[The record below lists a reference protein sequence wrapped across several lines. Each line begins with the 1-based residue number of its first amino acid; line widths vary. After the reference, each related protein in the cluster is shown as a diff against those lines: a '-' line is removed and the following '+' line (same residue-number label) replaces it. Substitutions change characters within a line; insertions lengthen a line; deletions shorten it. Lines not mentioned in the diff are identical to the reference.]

1 MAVVASFSLC
11 SCSSSCSSSPSPAS
25 LPPPSFNSVSF
36 AAFRPVD
43 KLSLVACSNAVRA
56 RVFAVTDDDEWGE
69 EKVPPGRPELL
80 EDSVPPVGIATA
92 VKENKE
98 EEEEGS
104 SVEELKRAL
113 VDSLCGTDRGLK
125 ASSDVRAEI
134 VELISQL
141 EAKNPTPAPT
151 QALPLLNGKW
161 ILAYTSFSELFP
173 LLAAG
178 TLPLVKVGE
187 ISQFVDSNALTV
199 ENSVTFTGP
208 IATTSFSTSATFEIR
223 SPKRVQIKFEEGV
236 IGTPQLTDSIDI
248 PNSVQVM
255 GQKVDLKP
263 VQGLLKSLQDAASKV
278 ARSLSGQPPL
288 KFPIRTDR
296 AQSWLLTTYLDSD
309 LRISRGDG
317 GSIFVLLKEGSEL
330 LMDL

>member
-1 MAVVASFSLC
+1 M
-11 SCSSSCSSSPSPAS
+11 
-25 LPPPSFNSVSF
+25 
-36 AAFRPVD
+36 
-43 KLSLVACSNAVRA
+43 
-56 RVFAVTDDDEWGE
+56 FAVTSDDEWGE
-69 EKVPPGRPELL
+69 DKIPAGRLEPYGTVATVDKV
-80 EDSVPPVGIATA
+80 ED
-92 VKENKE
+92 
-98 EEEEGS
+98 EGS
-104 SVEELKRAL
+104 SVAELKRAL
-113 VDSLCGTDRGLK
+113 VDSLVGTDRGLK

-134 VELISQL
+134 VELITQL

-161 ILAYTSFSELFP
+161 ILAYTSSSELFP

-208 IATTSFSTSATFEIR
+208 IATTSFSTSASFEVR

-236 IGTPQLTDSIDI
+236 IGTPQLTDSIEI
-248 PNSVQVM
+248 PESVQVM

-263 VQGLLKSLQDAASKV
+263 FQGLLKSLQDAASSV
-278 ARSLSGQPPL
+278 ARTISGQPPL
-288 KFPIRTDR
+288 KFPIRTDK
-296 AQSWLLTTYLDSD
+296 AQSWLLTTFLDED

-317 GSIFVLLKEGSEL
+317 GSIFLLLKEGSDL
-330 LMDL
+330 LEDL